1 VKKWSVVSGQWP
13 VLAADAVLF
22 AAGVWVAFERRG
34 LFEYSWSHPMVMLVG
49 QFLLLAAAS
58 LAPRR
63 WRAAALAP
71 FWVFSGVTAGPL
83 LARASELLGGRWAAA
98 GAAIVGVGIA
108 VALYLKVRREPE
120 GVGET
125 CHIKSR

>member
-1 VKKWSVVSGQWP
+1 VASGQWS
-13 VLAADAVLF
+13 VLVTGAVLV
-22 AAGVWVAFERRG
+22 AVGVGLAFGRRG
-34 LFEYSWSHPMVMLVG
+34 VFEYSWSHPMVMLVG

-63 WRAAALAP
+63 WRVAALAP

-98 GAAIVGVGIA
+98 GAAVVAVGIA
-108 VALYLKVRREPE
+108 VALYLKVRREPG

-125 CHIKSR
+125 CQTE